1 MRYSRLGEDGDD
13 GVEIALAVDVAV
25 AATASKDTDES
36 TPQSSTLLVGSQELI
51 APHIDYPLPPD
62 DQMAPRLPRNVF
74 MRNIFAMTMM
84 TFVMECSR
92 GMFIA
97 SLWLM
102 VQHTGGSKVLNSS
115 LVALFR
121 YAYLTN

>member
-1 MRYSRLGEDGDD
+1 MQYSKLAEDPDD
-13 GVEIALAVDVAV
+13 VVDIALAVDFAV
-25 AATASKDTDES
+25 PLSKPES
-36 TPQSSTLLVGSQELI
+36 TVAPPSPPVLIGSTGLI

-62 DQMAPRLPRNVF
+62 DKMVPRLPKNVF
-74 MRNIFAMTMM
+74 VRNIFAMTTM

-102 VQHTGGSKVLNSS
+102 VEHTGGSKVLNSS

-121 YAYLTN
+121 CECYAL